1 MEVAASTVSVAWSLS
16 PEYVPVT
23 VCAPSCLAVQV
34 LPLHDPSGAIE
45 KFVSAVTLPI
55 DPPSVSNAS
64 AVYDRDPPGW
74 IVAFEGEITM

>member
-1 MEVAASTVSVAWSLS
+1 M
-16 PEYVPVT
+16 
-23 VCAPSCLAVQV
+23 QV